1 MLGKTELYIESEC
14 ASYFHT
20 VYPEC
25 VDRWKDYF
33 PGLSRMPDLCSAKHM
48 LCLSQINR
56 AQYDDVLYQG
66 IVCQCMVGWLVG
78 RTGINRSV

>member
-33 PGLSRMPDLCSAKHM
+33 PGLIRMQDLCSVNR
-48 LCLSQINR
+48 LVCLSQIKR
-56 AQYDDVLYQG
+56 AHYDDVLYQG
-66 IVCQCMVGWLVG
+66 TLYGWLVG
-78 RTGINRSV
+78 WPDRN

>member
-20 VYPEC
+20 VYLEC

-33 PGLSRMPDLCSAKHM
+33 PGLCSVNRIV
-48 LCLSQINR
+48 CFSQINR
-56 AQYDDVLYQG
+56 AHYDDVLYQG
-66 IVCQCMVGWLVG
+66 IVWLVGWLAGQELIDPCREEVH
-78 RTGINRSV
+78 S